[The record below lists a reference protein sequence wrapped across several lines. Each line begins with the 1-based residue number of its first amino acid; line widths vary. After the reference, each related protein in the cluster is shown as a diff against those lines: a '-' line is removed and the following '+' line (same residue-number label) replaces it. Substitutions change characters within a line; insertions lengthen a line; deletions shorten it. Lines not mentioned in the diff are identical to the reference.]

1 MTITSNKILL
11 GCTAAFLAGSIS
23 VAQAENYVGFT
34 INPQVGYYF
43 FDKKRNLD
51 NDSFAGLGLGYQF
64 DSPWGAEL
72 NYLTGDADIHNAP
85 SGTPEVDFDQYRLD
99 GLYHFG
105 DQQGLQPY
113 IAGGIGDTNFQVKGA
128 DDADETLLNL
138 GGGVKYYLTKG
149 LSLRADARTF
159 VGLDTETK
167 DFAVTLGLN
176 YLLGKKSASSP
187 KAIAAPAAA
196 PAPIGDADGDGVLDN
211 RDRCPNTPAGT
222 PVDANGCTLDS
233 DGDGVADNIDQ
244 CPDTSAGAK
253 VDAKG
258 CYIMLSETKEIRLA
272 INFPTNSAD
281 IADSYRSEIARVAD
295 FMREYPQTQVVV
307 EGHTDDRGAAEYNQ
321 NLSERRA
328 KAVADKL
335 ISDFGIPSS
344 KVSSVGKG
352 EMSPIASNDTA
363 DGRFANRRVVG
374 VISATVETIAK

>member
-1 MTITSNKILL
+1 MKNTSHKIIL
-11 GCTAAFLAGSIS
+11 GCAATFLAAS
-23 VAQAENYVGFT
+23 VSVSQAEDYVGFT
-34 INPQVGYYF
+34 LNPQIGYYV

-64 DSPWGAEL
+64 DSPWAAEL
-72 NYLTGDADIHNAP
+72 NYLTGDADVHNG
-85 SGTPEVDFDQYRLD
+85 STEIDFDQIRLD
-99 GLYHFG
+99 ALYHFG
-105 DQQGLQPY
+105 DQQGVQPY
-113 IAGGIGDTNFQVKGA
+113 IAGGIGDLNIQTKGA
-128 DDADETLLNL
+128 DDTDSTLLNL
-138 GGGVKYYLTKG
+138 GGGVKFYLTNG

-159 VGLDTETK
+159 VGLDDETK

-176 YLLGKKSASSP
+176 YLLGKKPASTT

-196 PAPIGDADGDGVLDN
+196 PAPVGDADRDGVLDT

-233 DGDGVADNIDQ
+233 DGDGVADNKDA
-244 CPDTSAGAK
+244 CPNTSAGAK

-258 CYIMLSETKEIRLA
+258 CYIMLTETKEIRLA

-281 IADSYRSEIARVAD
+281 IADSYNSEIARVAD

-307 EGHTDDRGAAEYNQ
+307 EGHTDDRGAASYNQ
-321 NLSERRA
+321 NLSEKRA

-335 ISDFGIPSS
+335 ISDFGIPAS

-352 EMSPIASNDTA
+352 EMSPVESNDTV

>member
-1 MTITSNKILL
+1 MKNTSNKILL

-23 VAQAENYVGFT
+23 VAHAEDYVGFT
-34 INPQVGYYF
+34 LNPQIGYYF

-51 NDSFAGLGLGYQF
+51 NHGFAGLGLGYQF
-64 DSPWGAEL
+64 DSPWAVEA
-72 NYLTGDADIHNAP
+72 NYLTGDARLHN
-85 SGTPEVDFDQYRLD
+85 TNVEVDFDQYRLD

-113 IAGGIGDTNFQVKGA
+113 IAGGVGDTNFQAKGSN
-128 DDADETLLNL
+128 DVDETLLNL

-176 YLLGKKSASSP
+176 YLLGQKSASTP
-187 KAIAAPAAA
+187 KVIAAPAAA

-211 RDRCPNTPAGT
+211 RDRCPNTPSGT

-307 EGHTDDRGAAEYNQ
+307 EGHTDDRGSAAYNQ
-321 NLSERRA
+321 QLSEKRA

-335 ISDFGIPSS
+335 VSDFGIPSS

-352 EMSPIASNDTA
+352 EMSPIASNNTV